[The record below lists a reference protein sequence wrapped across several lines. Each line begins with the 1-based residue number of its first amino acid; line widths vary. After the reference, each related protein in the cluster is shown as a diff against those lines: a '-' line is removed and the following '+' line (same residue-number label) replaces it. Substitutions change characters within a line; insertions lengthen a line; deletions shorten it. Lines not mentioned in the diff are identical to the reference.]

1 MFERKGV
8 AEVAKKDGLTED
20 DVLMAVLDAGADE
33 VKEEDE
39 VFEVISEASDLP
51 EIRKALDAAELEYN
65 NDDPQFRPTMTVDL
79 DADGAKK
86 FLKLADAIEALDDV
100 QNVYSN
106 VEISPEVMA
115 QLEDAE

>member
-1 MFERKGV
+1 
-8 AEVAKKDGLTED
+8 
-20 DVLMAVLDAGADE
+20 
-33 VKEEDE
+33 
-39 VFEVISEASDLP
+39 
-51 EIRKALDAAELEYN
+51 
-65 NDDPQFRPTMTVDL
+65 MTVDL